1 MLKGK
6 ITFCTCNWV
15 RLPCN
20 SAAFSP
26 SNPRMILIL
35 WASRLVCKKINTW
48 SLNVRAQ
55 SPIRQCDFLD
65 IKQPQRTSP
74 ESQNFFFKF
83 FNTTKQLQDT
93 RLHSNYFKHKYTH
106 TYTHTCYLSLVILL
120 LPTSKNLK
128 GLFLIGLY
136 HKVFLNISISAIT
149 TDFVNETTTSDSLI
163 AYSWNVSHHYYL
175 LSTPHAA
182 SSDF

>member
-83 FNTTKQLQDT
+83 FNTTKQLQDK

-106 TYTHTCYLSLVILL
+106 TYTHTYNVICHLL
-120 LPTSKNLK
+120 FSFYQPQRISKACFWLAFIIK
-128 GLFLIGLY
+128 YF
-136 HKVFLNISISAIT
+136 
-149 TDFVNETTTSDSLI
+149 
-163 AYSWNVSHHYYL
+163 
-175 LSTPHAA
+175 
-182 SSDF
+182 

>member
-55 SPIRQCDFLD
+55 SPIRQRGFLD
-65 IKQPQRTSP
+65 IKQPHVLLLNPRISFLNSLTQTNNYKT
-74 ESQNFFFKF
+74 QNCIPTIL
-83 FNTTKQLQDT
+83 NT
-93 RLHSNYFKHKYTH
+93 NTH
-106 TYTHTCYLSLVILL
+106 THIHTHIYIIYMCVYVYIYYICIYIYIL
-120 LPTSKNLK
+120 
-128 GLFLIGLY
+128 
-136 HKVFLNISISAIT
+136 
-149 TDFVNETTTSDSLI
+149 
-163 AYSWNVSHHYYL
+163 
-175 LSTPHAA
+175 
-182 SSDF
+182 